1 MKKKVII
8 GIVIC
13 FVVLATIIL
22 GNLIN
27 KKENDSSNIKIV
39 TSFYPIYIMAMN
51 LTDGIED
58 VKVDNMADKY
68 TGCIHDY
75 TLTTADLKKFEDA
88 NIFIENGMGMEK
100 FSEKIINSYPDVKV
114 INSAEKISNYI
125 KDKHKNTNA
134 HFWTSIE
141 NYILQV
147 ETIAEKLI
155 EIDSKNA
162 EKYEENKNKYISE
175 LEKLKKE
182 YENKLADLKGEKV
195 ISLNETF
202 SYLFLDL
209 EMNETL
215 IETDHE
221 QSSLSAE
228 NVKEL
233 IDKIKKENIK
243 YIVIGKNDSE
253 LNAETLARETNAKI
267 YKLNDCMS
275 GENEKSSYINAMKE
289 NLEALETMK
298 EQEVY
303 ERRN

>member
-68 TGCIHDY
+68 IGCIHDY
-75 TLTTADLKKFEDA
+75 TLTTADLRKFEDA
-88 NIFIENGMGMEK
+88 NIFIENGMGMEN
-100 FSEKIINSYPDVKV
+100 FSGKIINSYPDIKV
-114 INSAEKISNYI
+114 INSSEKITSYI
-125 KDKHKNTNA
+125 KDENENTNA
-134 HFWTSIE
+134 HFWTGIE

-147 ETIAEKLI
+147 ETIAGKLI

-209 EMNETL
+209 EMNEIL

-243 YIVIGKNDSE
+243 YIVIGKNDSK

-267 YKLNDCMS
+267 YRLNDCMS
-275 GENEKSSYINAMKE
+275 GDNDKNSYINAMKE
-289 NLEALETMK
+289 NLETLETMK
-298 EQEVY
+298 EQEV
-303 ERRN
+303 

>member
-68 TGCIHDY
+68 IGCIHDY
-75 TLTTADLKKFEDA
+75 TLTTADLRKFEDA
-88 NIFIENGMGMEK
+88 NIFIENGMGMEN
-100 FSEKIINSYPDVKV
+100 FSGKIINSYPDIKV
-114 INSAEKISNYI
+114 INSSEKITSYI
-125 KDKHKNTNA
+125 KDENENTNA
-134 HFWTSIE
+134 HFWTGIE

-147 ETIAEKLI
+147 ETIAGKLI

-182 YENKLADLKGEKV
+182 YENKLADLKDEKV

-209 EMNETL
+209 EMNEIL

-233 IDKIKKENIK
+233 IDKINKENIK
-243 YIVIGKNDSE
+243 YIVIGKNDSK

-267 YKLNDCMS
+267 YRLNDCMS
-275 GENEKSSYINAMKE
+275 GDNDKNSYINAMKE
-289 NLEALETMK
+289 NLETLETMK
-298 EQEVY
+298 EQEV
-303 ERRN
+303 

>member
-68 TGCIHDY
+68 IGCIHDY

-88 NIFIENGMGMEK
+88 NIFIENGMGMEN
-100 FSEKIINSYPDVKV
+100 FSGKIINSYPDIKV
-114 INSAEKISNYI
+114 INSSEKITSYI
-125 KDKHKNTNA
+125 KDENENTNA
-134 HFWTSIE
+134 HFWTGIE

-147 ETIAEKLI
+147 ETIAGKLI

-182 YENKLADLKGEKV
+182 YENKLADLKDEKV

-209 EMNETL
+209 EMNEIL

-243 YIVIGKNDSE
+243 YIVIGKNDSK

-267 YKLNDCMS
+267 YRLNDCMS
-275 GENEKSSYINAMKE
+275 GDNDKNSYINAMKE

-298 EQEVY
+298 EQEV
-303 ERRN
+303 

>member
-68 TGCIHDY
+68 IGCIHDY
-75 TLTTADLKKFEDA
+75 TLTTADLRKFEDA
-88 NIFIENGMGMEK
+88 NIFIENGMGMEN
-100 FSEKIINSYPDVKV
+100 FSGKIINSYPDIKV
-114 INSAEKISNYI
+114 INSSEKITSYI
-125 KDKHKNTNA
+125 KDENENTNA
-134 HFWTSIE
+134 HFWTGIE

-147 ETIAEKLI
+147 ETIAGKLI

-182 YENKLADLKGEKV
+182 YENKLADLKDEKV

-243 YIVIGKNDSE
+243 YIVIGKNDSK

-267 YKLNDCMS
+267 YRLNDCMS
-275 GENEKSSYINAMKE
+275 GDNDKNSYINAMKE
-289 NLEALETMK
+289 NLETLETMK
-298 EQEVY
+298 EQEV
-303 ERRN
+303 

>member
-68 TGCIHDY
+68 IGCIHDY
-75 TLTTADLKKFEDA
+75 TLTTADLRKFEDA
-88 NIFIENGMGMEK
+88 NIFIENGMGMEN
-100 FSEKIINSYPDVKV
+100 FSGKIINSYPDIKV
-114 INSAEKISNYI
+114 INSSEKITSYI
-125 KDKHKNTNA
+125 KDENENTNA
-134 HFWTSIE
+134 HFWTGIE

-147 ETIAEKLI
+147 ETIAGKLI

-182 YENKLADLKGEKV
+182 YENKLADLKDEKV

-209 EMNETL
+209 EMNEIL

-243 YIVIGKNDSE
+243 YIVIGKNDSK

-267 YKLNDCMS
+267 YRLNDCMS
-275 GENEKSSYINAMKE
+275 GDNDKNSYINAMKE
-289 NLEALETMK
+289 NLETLETMK
-298 EQEVY
+298 EQEV
-303 ERRN
+303 

>member
-68 TGCIHDY
+68 IGCIHDY
-75 TLTTADLKKFEDA
+75 TLTTADLRKFEDA
-88 NIFIENGMGMEK
+88 NIFIENGMGMEN
-100 FSEKIINSYPDVKV
+100 FSGKIINSYPDIKV
-114 INSAEKISNYI
+114 INSSEKITSYI
-125 KDKHKNTNA
+125 KDENENTNA
-134 HFWTSIE
+134 HFWTGIE

-182 YENKLADLKGEKV
+182 YENKLADLKDEKV

-209 EMNETL
+209 EMNEIL

-243 YIVIGKNDSE
+243 YIVIGKNDSK

-275 GENEKSSYINAMKE
+275 GDNDKNSYINAMKE
-289 NLEALETMK
+289 NLETLETMK
-298 EQEVY
+298 EQEV
-303 ERRN
+303 

>member
-75 TLTTADLKKFEDA
+75 TLTTADLRKFEDA
-88 NIFIENGMGMEK
+88 NIFIENGMGMEN
-100 FSEKIINSYPDVKV
+100 FSGKIINSYPDIKV
-114 INSAEKISNYI
+114 INSSEKITSYI
-125 KDKHKNTNA
+125 KDENENTNA
-134 HFWTSIE
+134 HFWTGIE

-147 ETIAEKLI
+147 ETIAGKLI

-182 YENKLADLKGEKV
+182 YENKLADLKDEKV

-209 EMNETL
+209 EMNEIL

-243 YIVIGKNDSE
+243 YIVIGKNDSK

-267 YKLNDCMS
+267 YRLNDCMS
-275 GENEKSSYINAMKE
+275 GDNDKNSYINAMKE
-289 NLEALETMK
+289 NLETLETMK
-298 EQEVY
+298 EQEV
-303 ERRN
+303 

>member
-68 TGCIHDY
+68 IGCIHDY

-88 NIFIENGMGMEK
+88 NIFIENGMGMEN
-100 FSEKIINSYPDVKV
+100 FSGKIINSYPDIKV
-114 INSAEKISNYI
+114 INSSEKITSYI
-125 KDKHKNTNA
+125 KDENENTNA
-134 HFWTSIE
+134 HFWTGIE

-147 ETIAEKLI
+147 ETIAGKLI

-182 YENKLADLKGEKV
+182 YENKLADLKDEKV

-209 EMNETL
+209 EMNEIL

-243 YIVIGKNDSE
+243 YIVIGKNDSK

-267 YKLNDCMS
+267 YRLNDCMS
-275 GENEKSSYINAMKE
+275 GDNDKNSYINAMKE

>member
-68 TGCIHDY
+68 IGCIHDY
-75 TLTTADLKKFEDA
+75 TLTTADLRKFEDA
-88 NIFIENGMGMEK
+88 NIFIENGMGMEN
-100 FSEKIINSYPDVKV
+100 FSGKIINSYPDIKV
-114 INSAEKISNYI
+114 INSSEKITSYI
-125 KDKHKNTNA
+125 KDENENTNA
-134 HFWTSIE
+134 HFWTGIE

-233 IDKIKKENIK
+233 IDKINKENIK

>member
-1 MKKKVII
+1 M
-8 GIVIC
+8 
-13 FVVLATIIL
+13 
-22 GNLIN
+22 
-27 KKENDSSNIKIV
+27 
-39 TSFYPIYIMAMN
+39 
-51 LTDGIED
+51 
-58 VKVDNMADKY
+58 
-68 TGCIHDY
+68 
-75 TLTTADLKKFEDA
+75 
-88 NIFIENGMGMEK
+88 
-100 FSEKIINSYPDVKV
+100 
-114 INSAEKISNYI
+114 
-125 KDKHKNTNA
+125 
-134 HFWTSIE
+134 
-141 NYILQV
+141 QV

-233 IDKIKKENIK
+233 IDKINKENIK

>member
-68 TGCIHDY
+68 IGCIHDY

-88 NIFIENGMGMEK
+88 NIFIENGMGMEN
-100 FSEKIINSYPDVKV
+100 FSGKIINSYPDIKV
-114 INSAEKISNYI
+114 INSSEKITSYI
-125 KDKHKNTNA
+125 KDENENTNA
-134 HFWTSIE
+134 HFWTGIE

-147 ETIAEKLI
+147 ETIAGKLI

-182 YENKLADLKGEKV
+182 YENKLADLKDEKV

-209 EMNETL
+209 EMNEIL

-243 YIVIGKNDSE
+243 YIVIGKNDSK

-267 YKLNDCMS
+267 YRLNDCMS
-275 GENEKSSYINAMKE
+275 GDNDKNSYINAMKE
-289 NLEALETMK
+289 NLETLETMK
-298 EQEVY
+298 EQEV
-303 ERRN
+303 

>member
-68 TGCIHDY
+68 IGCIHDY
-75 TLTTADLKKFEDA
+75 TLTTADLRKFEDA
-88 NIFIENGMGMEK
+88 NIFIENGMGMEN
-100 FSEKIINSYPDVKV
+100 FSGKIINSYPDIKV
-114 INSAEKISNYI
+114 INSSEKITSYI
-125 KDKHKNTNA
+125 KDENENTNA
-134 HFWTSIE
+134 HFWTGIE

-182 YENKLADLKGEKV
+182 YENKLADLKDEKV

-209 EMNETL
+209 EMNEIL

-243 YIVIGKNDSE
+243 YIVIGKNDSK

-275 GENEKSSYINAMKE
+275 GENEKNSYINAMKE
-289 NLEALETMK
+289 NLETLETMK
-298 EQEVY
+298 EQEV
-303 ERRN
+303 

>member
-68 TGCIHDY
+68 IGCIHDY
-75 TLTTADLKKFEDA
+75 TLTTADLRKFEDA
-88 NIFIENGMGMEK
+88 NIFIENGMGMEN
-100 FSEKIINSYPDVKV
+100 FSGKIINSYPDIKV
-114 INSAEKISNYI
+114 INSSEKITSYI
-125 KDKHKNTNA
+125 KDENENTNA
-134 HFWTSIE
+134 HFWTGIE

-147 ETIAEKLI
+147 ETIAGKLI

-233 IDKIKKENIK
+233 IDKINKENIK

>member
-58 VKVDNMADKY
+58 VKVDNMEDKY

-88 NIFIENGMGMEK
+88 NIFIENGMGMEN

-233 IDKIKKENIK
+233 IDKINKENIK

>member
-68 TGCIHDY
+68 IGRIHDY

-88 NIFIENGMGMEK
+88 NIFIENGMGMEN
-100 FSEKIINSYPDVKV
+100 FSGKIINSYPDIKV
-114 INSAEKISNYI
+114 INSSEKITSYI
-125 KDKHKNTNA
+125 KDENENTNA
-134 HFWTSIE
+134 HFWTGIE

-147 ETIAEKLI
+147 ETIAGKLI

-182 YENKLADLKGEKV
+182 YENKLADLKDEKV

-209 EMNETL
+209 EMNEIL

-243 YIVIGKNDSE
+243 YIVIGKNDSK

-267 YKLNDCMS
+267 YRLNDCMS
-275 GENEKSSYINAMKE
+275 GDNDKNSYINAMKE
-289 NLEALETMK
+289 NLETLETMK
-298 EQEVY
+298 EQEV
-303 ERRN
+303 